1 VEDGGEKT
9 RFKEIRDVG
18 TEHCSVPK
26 TIKRYFKDYMKYIAR
41 IEDKNYQIDITETD
55 GNLEVKLN
63 GKPVSVDFSQVK
75 PPNFFSF
82 LVDNRSFDVE
92 IIKNSESYWVN
103 MNGRKYECFLEDEK
117 ISRLKD
123 IAGFKKEILHEKEL
137 KTPMPGLVLAIE
149 VKEGDLV
156 KTGQGVA
163 IVEAMKMENELKAK
177 FDGKVKKIKVKPG
190 QAVDK
195 DEVLVIFE

>member
-1 VEDGGEKT
+1 
-9 RFKEIRDVG
+9 
-18 TEHCSVPK
+18 
-26 TIKRYFKDYMKYIAR
+26 MKYVAE

-55 GNLEVKLN
+55 GKLEVKLD
-63 GKPVSVDFSQVK
+63 GKPVSVDFAQVK

-92 IIKNSESYWVN
+92 IIKNSESYRVN

-149 VKEGDLV
+149 VNEGDLV

-190 QAVDK
+190 QAVDR

>member
-1 VEDGGEKT
+1 
-9 RFKEIRDVG
+9 
-18 TEHCSVPK
+18 
-26 TIKRYFKDYMKYIAR
+26 MKYVAR
-41 IEDKNYQIDITETD
+41 IEDKNYQIDITEAD
-55 GNLEVKLN
+55 GRLEVKLN
-63 GKPVSVDFSQVK
+63 GKPISVDFAQIK

-82 LVDNRSFDVE
+82 LVDNISFDVE

-123 IAGFKKEILHEKEL
+123 IAGFKKEILQEKEL

-163 IVEAMKMENELKAK
+163 IIEAMKMENELKAK
-177 FDGKVKKIKVKPG
+177 FDGKVKKVKVKPG

-195 DEVLVIFE
+195 DEVLVVFE

>member
-1 VEDGGEKT
+1 
-9 RFKEIRDVG
+9 
-18 TEHCSVPK
+18 
-26 TIKRYFKDYMKYIAR
+26 MKYIAK
-41 IEDKNYQIDITETD
+41 IEDKSHQVDLTEIN
-55 GNLEVKLN
+55 GKLEVTID
-63 GKPVSVDFSQVK
+63 GRPISVDFVQVK

-82 LVDNRSFDVE
+82 LVDNKSFDVE
-92 IIKNSESYWVN
+92 IIKNSESYRVN

-117 ISRLKD
+117 LSRLKD

-156 KTGQGVA
+156 IAGQGVA

-177 FDGKVKKIKVKPG
+177 FDGRVKKIKVKPG

-195 DEVLVIFE
+195 DQVLVIFE

>member
-1 VEDGGEKT
+1 
-9 RFKEIRDVG
+9 
-18 TEHCSVPK
+18 
-26 TIKRYFKDYMKYIAR
+26 MKYIAR
-41 IEDKNYQIDITETD
+41 IEDKNYQIDMTETD
-55 GNLEVKLN
+55 GKLEVKLD
-63 GKPVSVDFSQVK
+63 GKSVSVDFAQVK

-92 IIKNSESYWVN
+92 IIKNSGSYWVN

-177 FDGKVKKIKVKPG
+177 FDGRVKKIKVKPG
-190 QAVDK
+190 QAVDR

>member
-1 VEDGGEKT
+1 
-9 RFKEIRDVG
+9 
-18 TEHCSVPK
+18 
-26 TIKRYFKDYMKYIAR
+26 MKYIAR

-55 GNLEVKLN
+55 RTLEVKFN
-63 GKPVSVDFSQVK
+63 GKPISVDFVQVN

-82 LVDNRSFDVE
+82 LVDNKSFDVE

-103 MNGRKYECFLEDEK
+103 LKGRKYECFLEDEK
-117 ISRLKD
+117 FSRIKD

-149 VKEGDLV
+149 VNEGDLV

-177 FDGKVKKIKVKPG
+177 FDGRVKKIKVKPG
-190 QAVDK
+190 QAVDR

>member
-1 VEDGGEKT
+1 
-9 RFKEIRDVG
+9 
-18 TEHCSVPK
+18 
-26 TIKRYFKDYMKYIAR
+26 MKYIAK
-41 IEDKNYQIDITETD
+41 IEDKSHQVDLTEIN
-55 GNLEVKLN
+55 GKLEVAID
-63 GKPVSVDFSQVK
+63 GKTISVDFVQVK

-82 LVDNRSFDVE
+82 LVNNKSFDVE
-92 IIKNSESYWVN
+92 ITRNSESYWVN
-103 MNGRKYECFLEDEK
+103 LNGRKYECFLEDEK
-117 ISRLKD
+117 LSRIKD

-177 FDGKVKKIKVKPG
+177 FDGKVKKIRVKPG

-195 DEVLVIFE
+195 DEVLVVFE

>member
-1 VEDGGEKT
+1 
-9 RFKEIRDVG
+9 
-18 TEHCSVPK
+18 
-26 TIKRYFKDYMKYIAR
+26 MKYIAN
-41 IEDKNYQIDITETD
+41 IENKIYKVDITE
-55 GNLEVKLN
+55 VN
-63 GKPVSVDFSQVK
+63 GKLKVDLDGKPTSVDFVQVK

-82 LVDNRSFDVE
+82 LVDNKSFDVE
-92 IIKNSESYWVN
+92 ITKNSDSYWVN
-103 MNGRKYECFLEDEK
+103 LNGRKYECILEDEK
-117 ISRLKD
+117 VSKLKE

-149 VKEGDLV
+149 VNEGEMV

-177 FDGKVKKIKVKPG
+177 FDGKVKRINVKPG

-195 DEVLVIFE
+195 DDVLVIFE

>member
-1 VEDGGEKT
+1 
-9 RFKEIRDVG
+9 
-18 TEHCSVPK
+18 
-26 TIKRYFKDYMKYIAR
+26 MKYVAN
-41 IEDKNYQIDITETD
+41 IENKSYKVDITE
-55 GNLEVKLN
+55 VN
-63 GKPVSVDFSQVK
+63 GKLKVDLDGKPTSVDFVQVK
-75 PPNFFSF
+75 PPSFFSF
-82 LVDNRSFDVE
+82 LVNNKSFNVE
-92 IIKNSESYWVN
+92 IIKNFESYWVN
-103 MNGRKYECFLEDEK
+103 LNGRKYECFLEDEK
-117 ISRLKD
+117 LSRLKD

-177 FDGKVKKIKVKPG
+177 FDGRVKKIKVKPG
-190 QAVDK
+190 QAVDR

>member
-1 VEDGGEKT
+1 
-9 RFKEIRDVG
+9 
-18 TEHCSVPK
+18 
-26 TIKRYFKDYMKYIAR
+26 MKYLAK
-41 IEDKNYQIDITETD
+41 IEDKSYQVDISEVD
-55 GNLEVKLN
+55 GKLRISLDSN
-63 GKPVSVDFSQVK
+63 PISVDFVQVK

-92 IIKNSESYWVN
+92 ITKNSESYWIN
-103 MNGRKYECFLEDEK
+103 LNGRKYECFLEDERL
-117 ISRLKD
+117 SRLKD

>member
-1 VEDGGEKT
+1 
-9 RFKEIRDVG
+9 
-18 TEHCSVPK
+18 
-26 TIKRYFKDYMKYIAR
+26 MKYVAEIK
-41 IEDKNYQIDITETD
+41 DKNYQIDITETD
-55 GNLEVKLN
+55 GKLEVKLD

-82 LVDNRSFDVE
+82 LVDNKSFDVE

-177 FDGKVKKIKVKPG
+177 FDGKVKQIRVKPG
-190 QAVDK
+190 QAVDR

>member
-1 VEDGGEKT
+1 
-9 RFKEIRDVG
+9 
-18 TEHCSVPK
+18 
-26 TIKRYFKDYMKYIAR
+26 MKYIAK
-41 IEDKNYQIDITETD
+41 IEDKSHQVDITDVD
-55 GNLEVKLN
+55 GKLEVVLD
-63 GKPVSVDFSQVK
+63 GKPISVDFVQIK

-82 LVDNRSFDVE
+82 LVENKSFDVE
-92 IIKNSESYWVN
+92 ITKNSESYWVN

-117 ISRLKD
+117 LSRLKD

-149 VKEGDLV
+149 VNEGDLV

-177 FDGKVKKIKVKPG
+177 FDGRVKKVRVKPG
-190 QAVDK
+190 QAVDR
-195 DEVLVIFE
+195 DEILVIFE

>member
-1 VEDGGEKT
+1 
-9 RFKEIRDVG
+9 
-18 TEHCSVPK
+18 
-26 TIKRYFKDYMKYIAR
+26 MKYIAK
-41 IEDKNYQIDITETD
+41 IENKSHQIYISEVD
-55 GNLEVKLN
+55 GKLEVSLD
-63 GKPVSVDFSQVK
+63 GKPISVDFVQVK

-82 LVDNRSFDVE
+82 LVDNKSFDVE

-177 FDGKVKKIKVKPG
+177 FDGRVKKIKVKPG